1 MANTYTQMYVQVVF
15 AVQYR
20 ENLIAEENREEVER
34 YICGI
39 IANKKCKVLAIFCNP
54 DHVHILIALHP
65 TISVSDLVRDIKAN
79 SSRFINEKGWLRGQ
93 FNWQDGFGAFT
104 YAKSQIDAVAKYILR
119 QATHHQKQSFR
130 EEYLSTLQKFEVEFD
145 EKYLFDWIED

>member
-1 MANTYTQMYVQVVF
+1 MYIQVVF

-20 ENLIAEENREEVER
+20 ENLIAEENREEIEK

-39 IANKKCKVLAIFCNP
+39 ISNKKCKVLAIYCNP

-79 SSRFINEKGWLRGQ
+79 SSRFINEKGWLRGR

-104 YAKSQIDAVAKYILR
+104 YAKSQIDGVVKYILR
-119 QATHHQKQSFR
+119 QPIHHQKQSFQD
-130 EEYLSTLQKFEVEFD
+130 EYLSTLRRFEVEFD
-145 EKYLFDWIED
+145 EKYLFDWVEN

>member
-1 MANTYTQMYVQVVF
+1 MGNTYTQMYIQVVF

-20 ENLIAEENREEVER
+20 ENLIAEENREELEK

-39 IANKKCKVLAIFCNP
+39 ITNKKCKVLAIYCNP
-54 DHVHILIALHP
+54 DHIHILIALHP

-79 SSRFINEKGWLRGQ
+79 SSRFINEKGWLRGR

-104 YAKSQIDAVAKYILR
+104 YAKSQIDEVVKYILG
-119 QATHHQKQSFR
+119 QPIHHQKQSFR
-130 EEYLSTLQKFEVEFD
+130 DEYLSTLHKFEVEFD
-145 EKYLFDWIED
+145 EKYLFDWVED

>member
-1 MANTYTQMYVQVVF
+1 MANTYTQMYIQVVF
-15 AVQYR
+15 AVQFR
-20 ENLIAEENREEVER
+20 ENLIAKENREEVEK

-39 IANKKCKVLAIFCNP
+39 IFNKKCKVLAIYCNP

-79 SSRFINEKGWLRGQ
+79 SSRFINEKGWLRGR

-104 YAKSQIDAVAKYILR
+104 YAKSQIDEVVKYILR
-119 QATHHQKQSFR
+119 QPVHHQKQSFK
-130 EEYLSTLQKFEVEFD
+130 EEYLSTLRKFEVEFD
-145 EKYLFDWIED
+145 EKYLFDWVED